1 VLIAFVNKH
10 RPHLVQ
16 ALALVAVGCMVLSA
30 YFFRPQPDSLVRY
43 RPTPGPK
50 DYYDPRAPWFFVIG
64 ALALFGSLALVRRVV
79 PSRPLAGGK
88 LDALWPLW
96 AWVLVVPGVALLFV
110 AAEINGQMVAAL
122 DWMWRASPHVQF
134 ALLVAG
140 TALLV
145 GGLGGLS
152 ACRGRAR
159 PAQFGRPKGL
169 PYEDRMGEGHSLPKT
184 TPPGPLST
192 RGEGEARA
200 ETEGSEQVPPP
211 IRWERGFRS
220 EGRLLRLEIALVLLL
235 TVIALAVRL
244 YELRD
249 SVRTMIDEIHF
260 AFGVTYFWKFP
271 DVNLFEP
278 MPTTA
283 AFPVIFSYGEWGTV
297 VLFGRNFLG
306 LRAFSAILGALTV
319 PATYGLARELFDR
332 RTAILAG
339 LVLLTFPPHVHYSR
353 LALNN
358 IADPLFGTLAL
369 FFLARAL
376 RRRHRLDYVLG
387 GVMLGATQYFYE
399 GGRILFPTLSAVWM
413 GIGLVLWRPRPSLR
427 GLILAALVAVII
439 AVPVYY
445 TLVGVGFPL
454 FDRINKAEPD
464 QDYWSRG
471 REKNDLNARIA
482 RFEHSLL
489 HYVNAPEN
497 TLFHFYL
504 YYGGDHPLLL
514 IYTVPPFLLGVVI
527 ALSQWR
533 KPAVLLVIWLLL
545 TTIGNALLLES
556 AVSARYVVVFP
567 ALAILVALGVRVP
580 LALIWADG
588 WPGSVRSALLVMIA
602 LGIAIGQGVYYFGTH
617 IANFT
622 AELQQHVAHDVE
634 DALLRSA
641 DFPPGTEIWLIGDG
655 PMMDQADAQRA
666 ANYFGDDLT
675 IVESAPVDVTAVEL
689 MAIPRDRDLAFFF
702 APMDR
707 RTLDKLMAVFGP
719 RVLQHTPYT
728 GVPPDKAFVLFY
740 VPAEVH
746 PPEAV
751 G

>member
-1 VLIAFVNKH
+1 VILAFVNKH

-64 ALALFGSLALVRRVV
+64 ALALLVSLALARGVVV

-110 AAEINGQMVAAL
+110 VAEINGQMVAAL

-134 ALLVAG
+134 ALLMVG
-140 TALLV
+140 IALLTV
-145 GGLGGLS
+145 GLGGWP
-152 ACRGRAR
+152 CVRVRWRRRGVLQYA
-159 PAQFGRPKGL
+159 PT
-169 PYEDRMGEGHSLPKT
+169 EDAVTGERLETS
-184 TPPGPLST
+184 PPGPLST

-200 ETEGSEQVPPP
+200 EREGSNQVPSP
-211 IRWERGFRS
+211 IRWERGFRG
-220 EGRLLRLEIALVLLL
+220 EGGLLRLEIALVVIL
-235 TVIALAVRL
+235 TVIALGVRL

-271 DVNLFEP
+271 DVNLLEP

-283 AFPVIFSYGEWGTV
+283 AFPFIYSYGELGTV
-297 VLFGRNFLG
+297 ALFGRNFLG

-376 RRRHRLDYVLG
+376 RRRHRLDYVLA

-399 GGRILFPTLSAVWM
+399 GGRILFPMLGAAWM

-427 GLILAALVAVII
+427 GLILLALVAVII

-471 REKNDLNARIA
+471 REKNDLNARVA

-497 TLFHFYL
+497 TLFHYYL

-514 IYTVPPFLLGVVI
+514 IYTVPPFLLGVVV

-533 KPAVLLVIWLLL
+533 KPAVLLVIWLLM

-556 AVSARYVVVFP
+556 AVSARYVVIFP
-567 ALAILVALGVRVP
+567 ALATLVALGVRVP
-580 LALIWADG
+580 LALIWPDG
-588 WPGSVRSALLVMIA
+588 WLKGARSALLVLIA
-602 LGIAIGQGVYYFGTH
+602 LGMAIGQGVYYFGTH

-622 AELQQHVAHDVE
+622 AEVQQHVAHDVE

-666 ANYFGDDLT
+666 ANFFGDDLT
-675 IVESAPVDVTAVEL
+675 IVESAPVDVTAAEL

-702 APMDR
+702 APTDR

-728 GVPPDKAFVLFY
+728 DVPPDKAFVLFY
-740 VPAEVH
+740 VPAELH
-746 PPEAV
+746 PPETV